1 MPPSTPQSQRFT
13 FDRFELNLHSGELLK
28 DGRRLRL
35 QAQPFQLLALL
46 LERPGEVVTR
56 EEICRKLW
64 QADTFVDFDHSL
76 GTAVNKIR
84 EALSDSADHP
94 RFVETMPRRGYRFI
108 GSLKSSNGSAVLE
121 NQPAPSDAYA
131 HATLEPVDNGIETT
145 VVPTLQ
151 KSGQQSRRVKIVL
164 LVTVCLAALLLST
177 VIFLRS
183 GDSHLATRAASIH
196 SIAVLPLENLS
207 GNPAQDYLADSMT
220 DELIT
225 QLARIKG
232 LRVISRTSVMQ
243 FKGVH
248 RPLKDIARELGVDG
262 ILEGSVLNSDGRV
275 RVTVQLVHAAS
286 DTHVWA
292 QSYIRDSRD
301 LLLLQQELAEN
312 VAKEVHSAA
321 LPPKPSHKIAP
332 EAHDAYLRG
341 RYNWFMGSSE
351 TVRASFEKAIQLQPD
366 YAVAY
371 SGLSDYYTAGAVEGS
386 LVPKEALPKGEELAQ
401 KALQLDDSVAEA
413 HNSMAATYLFYRWN
427 WKEAEKESR
436 RAIELNPNFAEAYHL
451 YAYVLLAMN
460 RADEAVAAQRTS
472 QELDPFARPWA
483 LGYVLDC
490 AGKYEEASSEL
501 RQRIEALPMDGSL
514 HYELAQ
520 SLLVQG
526 KEKESAEQFAET
538 LRLGGEEKLVGEVLM
553 ASKKGGNRG
562 VQEWRLAQLKQM
574 ARKRYIS
581 PLEFAS
587 AYARLGQ
594 KDEVFRWL
602 EKAYDDHVPK
612 LVRIQHNIDLNSVH
626 DDPRYQDLV
635 KRIGL
640 PASF

>member
-1 MPPSTPQSQRFT
+1 MPKPSVIRFGPFT
-13 FDRFELNLHSGELLK
+13 ADLDSGEL
-28 DGRRLRL
+28 RREGVKVRL
-35 QAQPFQLLALL
+35 QSQPFQLLTLL
-46 LERPGEVVTR
+46 LLRPGEVVTR
-56 EEICRKLW
+56 DEIREKLW
-64 QADTFVDFDHSL
+64 AADIFVDFDHSL

-84 EALSDSADHP
+84 EALRDSADHP

-108 GSLKSSNGSAVLE
+108 GRLNSGNGF
-121 NQPAPSDAYA
+121 PASESQLAPGDTYPSVAI
-131 HATLEPVDNGIETT
+131 TSVDNGIETIN
-145 VVPTLQ
+145 VPTLQ
-151 KSGQQSRRVKIVL
+151 ESGEPSRRVKIVL
-164 LVTVCLAALLLST
+164 LVMACLAALLLST
-177 VIFLRS
+177 VTFFRR
-183 GDSHLATRAASIH
+183 DSLVATRAASIR

-225 QLARIKG
+225 QLARTKG

-243 FKGVH
+243 LKGVH

-262 ILEGSVLNSDGRV
+262 ILEGSVLNSGGRV

-292 QSYIRDSRD
+292 QSYIRDSSD

-321 LPPKPSHKIAP
+321 LPPKPSRKIAP
-332 EAHDAYLRG
+332 EAHEAYLRG
-341 RYNWFMGSSE
+341 RYNWFTGSNE
-351 TVRASFEKAIQLQPD
+351 TARESFERAIQVQPD
-366 YAVAY
+366 YAAAY
-371 SGLSDYYTAGAVEGS
+371 SGLSDYYTAGAVEGI
-386 LVPKEALPKGEELAQ
+386 LVPKDALPKGEDLAL
-401 KALQLDDSVAEA
+401 KALQLDASVAEA

-427 WKEAEKESR
+427 WREAEKESR

-460 RADEAVAAQRTS
+460 RNDEAVAAQRTS

-490 AGKYEEASSEL
+490 AGKYEEASREL
-501 RQRIEALPMDGSL
+501 RQRVEALPTNVGL
-514 HYELAQ
+514 RYNLAQ
-520 SLLVQG
+520 SLLIQG
-526 KEKESAEQFAET
+526 KEKESMEQFAEA
-538 LRLGGEEKLVGEVLM
+538 LRLGGEEQPAEEVRI
-553 ASKKGGNRG
+553 AYRNGGNRS
-562 VQEWRLAQLKQM
+562 VQEWRLAQSKQVS
-574 ARKRYIS
+574 RKQYVS

-594 KDEVFRWL
+594 NDEAFQWL

-612 LVRIQHNIDLNSVH
+612 LVRIQQDPDLNSLH
-626 DDPRYQDLV
+626 SDPRFQALV

-640 PASF
+640 PSSF

>member
-13 FDRFELNLHSGELLK
+13 FDRFELDLRSGELLK

-35 QAQPFQLLALL
+35 QAQPFQLLVLL

-108 GSLKSSNGSAVLE
+108 GSLNNANGSRTLE
-121 NQPAPSDAYA
+121 SESGRSDASA
-131 HATLEPVDNGIETT
+131 GVTIEPLDKVIEGTSL
-145 VVPTLQ
+145 PIPQ
-151 KSGQQSRRVKIVL
+151 EIGRQPRRIKIAL
-164 LVTVCLAALLLST
+164 LLAVCLALLLSALGFFRR
-177 VIFLRS
+177 I
-183 GDSHLATRAASIH
+183 GDSQLASRAASIH

-225 QLARIKG
+225 QLARTKG

-243 FKGVH
+243 LKGVH

-321 LPPKPSHKIAP
+321 LPPKPSRKIAP

-341 RYNWFMGSSE
+341 RYNWFTGNNE
-351 TVRASFEKAIQLQPD
+351 TARESFEKAIQLQPD
-366 YAVAY
+366 YAAAY
-371 SGLSDYYTAGAVEGS
+371 SGLSDYYLVGTVMGM
-386 LVPKEALPKGEELAQ
+386 LVPKEALPKGAALAK
-401 KALQLDDSVAEA
+401 KALQLDDSNAEA

-460 RADEAVAAQRTS
+460 RTDEAVAAQRTS

-514 HYELAQ
+514 HYELSQ
-520 SLLVQG
+520 SLLIQG
-526 KEKESAEQFAET
+526 KEKESMEQFAEAV
-538 LRLGGEEKLVGEVLM
+538 RLGGDEQLAAEVRI
-553 ASKKGGNRG
+553 AFTQGGNLR

-574 ARKRYIS
+574 ARKQYVS

-594 KDEVFRWL
+594 NDEVFQWL
-602 EKAYDDHVPK
+602 EKAYDDHVPL
-612 LVRIQHNIDLNSVH
+612 LVRIQQDSDLNSLH
-626 DDPRYQDLV
+626 GDPRYQNLV

>member
-1 MPPSTPQSQRFT
+1 MLPSVPLSQRIA
-13 FDRFELNLHSGELLK
+13 FDRFELDLRSGELLK

-35 QAQPFQLLALL
+35 QAQPFQLLAFL
-46 LERPGEVVTR
+46 LEHPGEVVTR

-108 GSLKSSNGSAVLE
+108 GTLNGANGSPASE
-121 NQPAPSDAYA
+121 SRPAPSDAYA
-131 HATLEPVDNGIETT
+131 GVTIESVDNGIEATSL
-145 VVPTLQ
+145 PILQ
-151 KSGQQSRRVKIVL
+151 ESGKRSRSFKIIL
-164 LVTVCLAALLLST
+164 FIACLALLLST
-177 VIFLRS
+177 IIFFRRLAES
-183 GDSHLATRAASIH
+183 PAATRAASIR
-196 SIAVLPLENLS
+196 SIAVLPLENFS

-225 QLARIKG
+225 QLARTKG

-243 FKGVH
+243 LKGVH

-262 ILEGSVLNSDGRV
+262 ILEGSVLNSNGRV

-292 QSYIRDSRD
+292 QSYIRDSSD

-321 LPPKPSHKIAP
+321 LPPKPSGRRIAP

-341 RYNWFMGSSE
+341 RYNWFTGHNE
-351 TVRASFEKAIQLQPD
+351 TARESFEKAIQLQPD
-366 YAVAY
+366 YAAAY
-371 SGLSDYYTAGAVEGS
+371 SGLSDYYTAGAVGGM
-386 LVPKEALPKGEELAQ
+386 LVPKDALPKGEALAQ
-401 KALQLDDSVAEA
+401 KALQLDDSDAEA

-460 RADEAVAAQRTS
+460 RTDEAVAAQKES

-501 RQRIEALPMDGSL
+501 RQRVEALPMNVGLRYD
-514 HYELAQ
+514 LAE

-526 KEKESAEQFAET
+526 KEKESVEQFAES
-538 LRLGGEEKLVGEVLM
+538 LRLQSEQEAAAEVLI
-553 ASKKGGNRG
+553 AYRKGGNRG
-562 VQEWRLAQLKQM
+562 AQEWRLAYLKQM
-574 ARKRYIS
+574 ARKQYVS
-581 PLEFAS
+581 PLEFAF

-594 KDEVFRWL
+594 HDEVFHWL
-602 EKAYDDHVPK
+602 EKAYDDHVPL
-612 LVRIQHNIDLNSVH
+612 LVRIQQDSDLNSLH
-626 DDPRYQDLV
+626 GDPRYQALV

-640 PASF
+640 PSSF